1 MSHLSAI
8 QCGEMMTTG
17 DINMLFIWNSGVL
30 YAQK

>member
-8 QCGEMMTTG
+8 QCGEMMTMG
-17 DINMLFIWNSGVL
+17 DIKTLFIWKSGVL

>member
-17 DINMLFIWNSGVL
+17 DINTLFIWKSGVL